1 MGVKKE
7 PLVLPI
13 WDWMDTGSTQSLA
26 EGEKSQEPLATLSR
40 SSALWQLERDIR
52 LSGFLIFYFDLLI

>member
-26 EGEKSQEPLATLSR
+26 EGEKSQEPLATLRAMLYDSWNEILGR
-40 SSALWQLERDIR
+40 VA
-52 LSGFLIFYFDLLI
+52 F